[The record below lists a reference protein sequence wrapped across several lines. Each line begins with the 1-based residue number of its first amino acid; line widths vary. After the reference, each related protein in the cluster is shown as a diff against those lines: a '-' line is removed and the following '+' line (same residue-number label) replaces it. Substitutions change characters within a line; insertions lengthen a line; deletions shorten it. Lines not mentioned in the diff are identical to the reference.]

1 MTALLDINGL
11 ISGYGRIKVL
21 HGISLRVSE
30 GEIVAILGAN
40 GAGKSTLLNTI
51 MGQIPARDGT
61 VDFDG
66 SRLDRLDTQAIV
78 RRGLALVPERR
89 QLFGAMSVEENLLL
103 GAYSRVDRDGVRAD
117 IATQFALFPRLKE
130 RRRQL
135 ARSLSGGE
143 QQMAAISRALMARPR
158 MLLLDEPSL
167 GLAPQMIATIVNTLL
182 ELRRGG
188 GTLLLVEQNARAAL
202 SLADRAYIME
212 TGRIVL
218 EGKAAELLNNP
229 AVQDAYLGGQGTRER
244 AMEERIRARAIALR
258 AGKHNTQR

>member
-1 MTALLDINGL
+1 MTTLLDINGL

-21 HGISLRVSE
+21 QGISLRVNQ

-51 MGQIPARDGT
+51 MGQIPARDGI
-61 VDFDG
+61 VSFDG
-66 SRLDRLDTQAIV
+66 SRIDRLDTQAIV
-78 RRGLALVPERR
+78 RRGLVLVPERR

-117 IATQFALFPRLKE
+117 IAQQFALFPRLRD

-182 ELRRGG
+182 ELRGGG

-218 EGKAAELLNNP
+218 EGTAAELLDNP

-258 AGKHNTQR
+258 ASERESQR

>member
-1 MTALLDINGL
+1 MALLDIHGL

-21 HGISLRVSE
+21 HGISLRVNV

-61 VDFDG
+61 VYFDSG
-66 SRLDRLDTQAIV
+66 RLDRLDTQAIV

-117 IATQFALFPRLKE
+117 IAAQFALFPRLKE

-167 GLAPQMIATIVNTLL
+167 GLAPQMIATIVNTLI

-218 EGKAAELLNNP
+218 EGTAAELLNNP

-244 AMEERIRARAIALR
+244 AMEERIRARAIA
-258 AGKHNTQR
+258 QRTRKLDSPR

>member
-1 MTALLDINGL
+1 MALLDINGL

-21 HGISLRVSE
+21 HGISLRVNQ

-61 VDFDG
+61 VNFDDN
-66 SRLDRLDTQAIV
+66 RLDRLDTQAIV

-89 QLFGAMSVEENLLL
+89 QLFGAMSVEDNLLL
-103 GAYSRVDRDGVRAD
+103 GAYSRRDREGVRAD
-117 IATQFALFPRLKE
+117 MAAQFALFPRLKE

-158 MLLLDEPSL
+158 MLLLDEPTL
-167 GLAPQMIATIVNTLL
+167 GLAPQMIAAIVNTLL
-182 ELRRGG
+182 ELRRSG

-202 SLADRAYIME
+202 SLSDRAYIME

-218 EGKAAELLNNP
+218 EGTGSELLDNP

-244 AMEERIRARAIALR
+244 AMEERLRARAIALR
-258 AGKHNTQR
+258 ASEHDSRR

>member
-1 MTALLDINGL
+1 MTTLLDINGL

-21 HGISLRVSE
+21 QGISLRVNQ

-61 VDFDG
+61 VSFDG

-117 IATQFALFPRLKE
+117 IAQQFALFPRLRD

-182 ELRRGG
+182 ELRSGG

-218 EGKAAELLNNP
+218 EGTAAELLDNP

-258 AGKHNTQR
+258 ASERDSRR